1 MCLQVF
7 YTKVQYFQSTP
18 IWTPPNW
25 TTPNW
30 NTPVW
35 TDVIGLMGQYNFP
48 TPTPTYTNLH
58 PPMGLPTFIFLK
70 WAIQWDCLLSKG
82 VNRGCP
88 LSEGVKKDRIG

>member
-7 YTKVQYFQSTP
+7 DMKVQYFQSTP

-70 WAIQWDCLLSKG
+70 WA
-82 VNRGCP
+82 VNLTQAVSVNYVSGQ
-88 LSEGVKKDRIG
+88 SHATGHF